1 MLNIPTFR
9 NYLIIVNILGFILYL
24 INKWLYDNTHD
35 GQIDKILTILSI
47 LGGSGGILLAILIFD
62 RKPEKENMMSR
73 VFIACIFVIQCILLL
88 IINGNVLENITIKI
102 NDIFDKYKVLLIY
115 LGIINIITFIAFGI
129 DKYEALNSKSRVRN
143 VTLLGLAFIGG
154 TIGGLLAMYLFKHK
168 TKKDYYSVGL
178 WLMIIMQ
185 ILVLIYL
192 TNLK

>member
-24 INKWLYDNTHD
+24 INKWLYDNTPD
-35 GQIDKILTILSI
+35 GQIDKILTILSL

-73 VFIACIFVIQCILLL
+73 VFIACIFIIQCTLLL
-88 IINGNVLENITIKI
+88 IINGNVLENITIKL
-102 NDIFDKYKVLLIY
+102 NDIFDKYRVLLIY

-129 DKYEALNSKSRVRN
+129 DKYAALNSKSRVRN

>member
-24 INKWLYDNTHD
+24 INKWLYDNTPD
-35 GQIDKILTILSI
+35 GQIDKILTILSL

-73 VFIACIFVIQCILLL
+73 VFIACIFIIQCILTS
-88 IINGNVLENITIKI
+88 NWTRLEI
-102 NDIFDKYKVLLIY
+102 IY

-129 DKYEALNSKSRVRN
+129 DKYAALNSKSRVRN

-185 ILVLIYL
+185 ILVLIYS

>member
-24 INKWLYDNTHD
+24 INKWLYDNTPD
-35 GQIDKILTILSI
+35 GQIDKILTILSL

-73 VFIACIFVIQCILLL
+73 VFIACIFIIQCILLL

-102 NDIFDKYKVLLIY
+102 NDIFDKYRVLLIY

-129 DKYEALNSKSRVRN
+129 DKYAALNSKSRVRN

>member
-88 IINGNVLENITIKI
+88 IINGKVLENITIKI
-102 NDIFDKYKVLLIY
+102 NDIFDKYRVLLIY

-129 DKYEALNSKSRVRN
+129 DKYAALNSKSRVRN